1 MLHTMNEVGALI
13 DNTVSIP
20 TVPTTLNEI
29 NRIIN
34 DPDGSAVEAA
44 DVVAKDPAIATKV
57 LRLANS
63 SLYSLRVEVSDV
75 KHAVSIL
82 GLRILRNLVVQA
94 TILEQFKVSQG
105 DSTAF
110 NPEWLWDHSVK
121 TATAARHL
129 AKEMKLPGV
138 DVESAY
144 TAGLLHD
151 VGKILLLQ
159 DPSERFLDAVEK
171 SRASGIS
178 LHLCEQEIYGFHHGH
193 AGALLALRWK
203 LSQLLA
209 QVIESHH
216 DPLSEEEEH
225 VKFGCMLH
233 TANGLAHAAATGD
246 GGYVGDKLE
255 DKVVGTLGLDPA
267 RIPELIEMVKQAELI
282 G

>member
-1 MLHTMNEVGALI
+1 MLHTLSEVEVLI

-34 DPDGSAVEAA
+34 DPDGSAMEAA

-63 SLYSLRVEVSDV
+63 SLYSLQAEISDV

-94 TILEQFKVSQG
+94 TILEQFKVAQK

-110 NPEWLWDHSVK
+110 QPEWLWDHSVK
-121 TATAARHL
+121 TASAARL
-129 AKEMKLPGV
+129 LRDECDVPGM
-138 DVESAY
+138 DAEAAY
-144 TAGLLHD
+144 TTGLIHD
-151 VGKILLLQ
+151 IGKIILLQ

-171 SRASGIS
+171 SQATNTS
-178 LHLCEQEIYGFHHGH
+178 LHACEMEIYGFHHGH

-209 QVIESHH
+209 HVIECHH
-216 DPLSEEEEH
+216 DPLSEDEYL
-225 VKFGCMLH
+225 KPGCLLH
-233 TANGLAHAAATGD
+233 CANALAHRAATGN
-246 GGYVGDKLE
+246 GGYVGDVLDDE
-255 DKVVGTLGLDPA
+255 VVAALGLDA
-267 RIPELIEMVKQAELI
+267 GRIPALIEEVKQAELI

>member
-1 MLHTMNEVGALI
+1 MLHALNEVEALI

-34 DPDGSAVEAA
+34 DPEGSAMEAA
-44 DVVAKDPAIATKV
+44 EVVARDPAIATKV

-63 SLYSLRVEVSDV
+63 SLYSLRVDVSDI

-94 TILEQFKVSQG
+94 TILEQFKVAQK

-110 NPEWLWDHSVK
+110 DPEWLWDHSVK
-121 TATAARHL
+121 TATAARFL
-129 AKEMKLPGV
+129 VEETDVPGV
-138 DVESAY
+138 DTEVAY
-144 TAGLLHD
+144 TAGLVHD

-159 DPSERFLDAVEK
+159 DPTERFLEAVEV
-171 SRASGIS
+171 SRKTNQP
-178 LHLCEQEIYGFHHGH
+178 LHLCEMEIYGFHHGH
-193 AGALLALRWK
+193 AGALLATRWK

-209 QVIESHH
+209 HVIECHH
-216 DPLSEEEEH
+216 DPLSEDEYL
-225 VKFGCMLH
+225 KIGCLLH
-233 TANGLAHAAATGD
+233 CANGLAHAAAKGD
-246 GGYVGDKLE
+246 GGYVGDGL
-255 DKVVGTLGLDPA
+255 DDAIVSALGLDPT
-267 RIPELIEMVKQAELI
+267 RIPELIEQVKQAELI